1 MLYHLLRSFSR
12 DLVLISLA
20 GCLTAL
26 SYNASAQVTAGD
38 KPAGLLAQRASAPSN
53 QAVPAVPKENQETR
67 TLQDAFRAVE
77 RLYNVFIVFREPAIG
92 LLVSETEL
100 SASASV
106 ETTLGRLLAP
116 HKLTFRKANRVYVV
130 LTTEQARSMS
140 DGQLQELVNA
150 PASVPS
156 STSAPVNAPAQEQ
169 PRSPSTQQESRI
181 IRGKVTD
188 ESGQPLVSATVAAV
202 DASTDRSTIGTFT
215 DADGK
220 FELKLPLKGEYLL
233 RVSYVGM
240 KTVELPVREAG
251 DNYNAV
257 LKGELQ
263 TEEVVVVGYGAQ
275 RRGEVTGSVTTVDMK
290 RTENFPVAD
299 AAQALQGQAAGVQV
313 LQNSGA
319 PGGTGGTSIRIR
331 GISSVTGNNNPLVVL
346 DGVPLPADGNGNLF
360 NTINP
365 QDIESMTVLKDGA
378 ATAIYGNRAANG
390 VILINT
396 KRGKSGITSFRV
408 DYQRS
413 VQQAWRLPEMLNAR
427 EYATINNEARIA
439 ANLPLLPKLADPA
452 AVQARFG
459 EGTNW
464 MNEIFRTAS
473 MDNFTVSASGGSE
486 KVSFSASFG
495 YYRQDGAIIE
505 SDFNRISARVNG
517 DIVVSSRFKI
527 SANINF
533 SRTEERGIDTFSPF
547 NSVLILAMQAPP
559 TVTGRNPD
567 GSYSGPSAEDDFGE
581 PNPLPRLEVPDNLFT
596 RTRLIASINWEWEL
610 LDGLKWKTNFGSDLQ
625 FNRSEN
631 FSYRWS
637 STGGQNQPFT
647 GYSFTSD
654 YIPSVLGETY
664 LTYNRAFGR
673 HDVTA
678 MVGGSAQTFET
689 YYLGASRGNG
699 AIFRDDLPDLG
710 PFSPTALNQIGGY
723 GGGLI
728 TNRLAA
734 GFGRLNYDYNK
745 RYLLTVNY
753 RYDGSSR
760 FIDQNRWTSFWG
772 TSVGWRPLLEE
783 WFPKFS
789 WLDELKIRASYGQ
802 SANQEIGNFDY
813 LPTIG
818 SVLYSFGG
826 TLTPGATPQSAA
838 NPDLQWEANEQYNL
852 GIEAQ
857 FLGGRLG
864 TTIEVYR
871 RLSNRLLLGV
881 PVSGITGVP
890 GSQQANVGSMLNYGL
905 DLTITSENIKTPELN
920 WTTSLNVSFV
930 QNEFTDLDIA
940 SPFFSGGLR
949 GQFAVLFD
957 EGQPAG
963 SFYGF
968 VTDGI
973 FQTQAEVASHATQTA
988 LTAPGDIRFKDL
1000 NGDGVINANDRT
1012 FIGSPVP
1019 DMFFGMTNTITW
1031 RKFDLSIFVQGT
1043 VGNEIFNFNHFY
1055 DEGGL
1060 NSNGNSSRRVLD
1072 RWTGPG
1078 TSNSTPRAVFGDP
1091 NQNLRFSDRYVE
1103 DGSYLRVKNVTIG
1116 YDFASKL
1123 KDVGKF
1129 NRARLYVGA
1138 QNLLTIT
1145 SYTGMDP
1152 EIGGGLDI
1160 GFYPQARVFLVGV
1173 NLEF

>member
-1 MLYHLLRSFSR
+1 MLYHLLRSFCR
-12 DLVLISLA
+12 DLIRIGLT
-20 GCLTAL
+20 GCLAAF
-26 SYNASAQVTAGD
+26 SYNVSAQVSAGEQ
-38 KPAGLLAQRASAPSN
+38 PASLLAQEASASGKPSVHAATN
-53 QAVPAVPKENQETR
+53 GSQATR
-67 TLQDAFRAVE
+67 TLQEAFRAIE
-77 RLYNVFIVFREPAIG
+77 RLHNVFIVFREPSIG
-92 LLVSETEL
+92 LLASETEL

-116 HKLTFRKANRVYVV
+116 HKLTFRKANRVYVI

-140 DGQLQELVNA
+140 DGKLQELVSA
-150 PASVPS
+150 PAAAPS
-156 STSAPVNAPAQEQ
+156 SPAAPDNTPAQEQ
-169 PRSPSTQQESRI
+169 PRSPSTQQEIRI
-181 IRGKVTD
+181 IRGRVTD
-188 ESGQPLVSATVAAV
+188 AAGQPLVAATVAAA
-202 DASTDRSTIGTFT
+202 DASTGRSTIGTYT
-215 DADGK
+215 DFDGK
-220 FELKLPLKGEYLL
+220 FELKLPLKGEFLL
-233 RVSYVGM
+233 LISYVGM
-240 KTVELPVREAG
+240 KSVELPVREAG

-257 LKGELQ
+257 LQGEQQL
-263 TEEVVVVGYGAQ
+263 EEVVVVGYGGQ

-290 RTENFPVAD
+290 GTENFPVAD
-299 AAQALQGQAAGVQV
+299 VAQALQGQAAGVQV

-346 DGVPLPADGNGNLF
+346 DGVPLPSDGNGNLF

-396 KRGKSGITSFRV
+396 KRGKVGRSSFRV

-413 VQQAWRLPEMLNAR
+413 VQQAWRLPEMLNAG

-439 ANLPLLPKLADPA
+439 ANLPLLSKLADPA
-452 AVQARFG
+452 AVQTQYRG
-459 EGTNW
+459 GTNW
-464 MNEIFRTAS
+464 MNEIFRTSS

-486 KVSFSASFG
+486 KVSFSASVG
-495 YYRQDGAIIE
+495 YFRQDGVIIE
-505 SDFNRISARVNG
+505 SDFNRISARING
-517 DIVVSSRFKI
+517 DLVVSSRFKI

-533 SRTEERGIDTFSPF
+533 ARTEERGIDTFSPF

-567 GSYSGPSAEDDFGE
+567 GSYSGPSQADDFGE

-596 RTRLIASINWEWEL
+596 RTRLIASLNWEWEL
-610 LDGLKWKTNFGSDLQ
+610 LDGLRWKTNLGSDLQ
-625 FNRSEN
+625 FNRSES

-647 GYSFTSD
+647 GYNFTSD

-664 LTYNRAFGR
+664 LTYNRAFGS
-673 HDVTA
+673 HDVTVMA
-678 MVGGSAQTFET
+678 GGSAQTFET

-723 GGGLI
+723 GGGLV

-734 GFGRLNYDYNK
+734 AFGRLNYDYKK

-772 TSVGWRPLLEE
+772 MSVGWRPLLEE
-783 WFPKFS
+783 WFPKFV
-789 WLDELKIRASYGQ
+789 WLDDLKIRASYGQ
-802 SANQEIGNFDY
+802 SGNQEIGNFDY

-826 TLTPGATPQSAA
+826 TLTPGATPQAAA
-838 NPDLQWEANEQYNL
+838 NPDLQWEENEQYNF

-857 FLGGRLG
+857 FLGGRLS

-871 RLSNRLLLGV
+871 RLSERLLLGV

-905 DLTITSENIKTPELN
+905 DLTITSQNVSTSDFT
-920 WTTSLNVSFV
+920 WTTSLNVSLV
-930 QNEFTDLDIA
+930 RNEFTDLDIA
-940 SPFFSGGLR
+940 APFFGGLLR
-949 GQFAVLFD
+949 GQFAVLYD
-957 EGQPAG
+957 EGQPVG
-963 SFYGF
+963 SFYGYL
-968 VTDGI
+968 TDGI
-973 FQTQAEVASHATQTA
+973 FQTQEEVARHATQTA

-1000 NGDGVINANDRT
+1000 NGDGVINADDRT

-1123 KDVGKF
+1123 KDVGTF
-1129 NRARLYVGA
+1129 SRARLYVGA
-1138 QNLLTIT
+1138 QNLLTLT
-1145 SYTGMDP
+1145 RYTGTDP

-1173 NLEF
+1173 NIEF